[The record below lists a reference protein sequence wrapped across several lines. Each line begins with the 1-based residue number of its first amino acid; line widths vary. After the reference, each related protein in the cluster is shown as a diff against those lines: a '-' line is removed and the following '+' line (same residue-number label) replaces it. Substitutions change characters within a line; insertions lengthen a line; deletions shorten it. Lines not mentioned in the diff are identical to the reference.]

1 MGKIFVTSHSVN
13 RQYSIATM
21 ARITLNPTENQNYIL
36 LGGDFAKILDYAHKQ
51 EADSDFEGACNT
63 RYKAFQDI
71 IEVLPED
78 DDVELDFS
86 HPNTRAAIEIIYG
99 SAVDNFLAG
108 DAELSAAQLEL
119 LLDCDSEDH
128 IEATPQ
134 LALCYIALEE
144 WECLEDILPDLGDKS
159 AFKPLVE
166 ALAEFARS
174 GSVSPEK
181 LSALRR
187 HRHLCDELHA
197 EEHTVDD
204 AYLKDIYS
212 ERPSQQAL
220 AREIY
225 LRCEPLLLKY
235 EGFVAALK

>member
-1 MGKIFVTSHSVN
+1 MGKI
-13 RQYSIATM
+13 
-21 ARITLNPTENQNYIL
+21 TLKPTENQNFIL
-36 LGGDFAKILDYAHKQ
+36 LGGDFAKVLDNAHKL
-51 EADSDFEGACNT
+51 EAEGNFEEACNA
-63 RYKAFQDI
+63 RYQAFQQIVD
-71 IEVLPED
+71 VLPED
-78 DDVELDFS
+78 DVVELDFS
-86 HPNTRAAIEIIYG
+86 HTNTRSALEIIYG

-108 DAELSAAQLEL
+108 DVELSAAPLDL
-119 LLDCDSEDH
+119 LLECDSEDH

-166 ALAEFARS
+166 ALAEFART
-174 GSVSPEK
+174 GAVSADV

-187 HRHLCDELHA
+187 HRHLCDELSREDHPA
-197 EEHTVDD
+197 DES
-204 AYLKDIYS
+204 YLKDISS

-225 LRCEPLLLKY
+225 LRCEPLLSKY
-235 EGFVAALK
+235 DKFLAAIR